1 VLGAGG
7 IGGLL
12 AAALARSGA
21 PAVVLLREEA
31 RAAYPGRLVVR
42 SAVLGDFEAD
52 VPAASVLGSEIDVLW
67 VAVKATGLET
77 ALALAPP
84 ERVGEATVIPL
95 LNGIDHV
102 DVLRRR
108 YRNVVAGA
116 IRVESERVPPATI
129 VQRSPFVGVELAGAP
144 GAAADLRDAGIACS
158 VRDDERSLLW
168 EKLAFLAPAALA
180 TTALDVSLGAAREDP
195 RFAASR
201 RETVAVARAEGAVID
216 EVALASLH
224 DRAPEGMR
232 SSMQK
237 DVEAGR
243 EPELDAIAGPILRG
257 GARHEVSVAA
267 TRELAD
273 LVARRGGEPVTNE

>member
-1 VLGAGG
+1 MRHAVLGAGG

-21 PAVVLLREEA
+21 ATVVLLRDETL
-31 RAAYPGRLVVR
+31 AAYPGRFVVR
-42 SAVLGDFEAD
+42 SVVLGDFEAD
-52 VPAASVLGSEIDVLW
+52 VAAASVLGSEVDVVW
-67 VAVKATGLET
+67 VAVKATRLEA

-84 ERVGEATVIPL
+84 ESVADATVIPL

-102 DVLRRR
+102 DLLRAR

-129 VQRSPFVGVELAGAP
+129 VQRSPFLGVELAGAP
-144 GAAADLRDAGIACS
+144 GAAEDLRNAGIACS

-180 TTALDVSLGAAREDP
+180 TTALGASLGAAREDP

-201 RETVAVARAEGAVID
+201 EEVLAVARAEGATID
-216 EVALASLH
+216 ELALASLH

-257 GARHEVSVAA
+257 GARHGIPVPA

-273 LVARRGGEPVTNE
+273 LVAARR

>member
-1 VLGAGG
+1 MLGAGG

-12 AAALARSGA
+12 AAALARSGV
-21 PAVVLLREEA
+21 PVVVLLRNGTL
-31 RAAYPGRLVVR
+31 AAYPGRLVVR
-42 SAVLGDFEAD
+42 SAVLGDFEAE
-52 VPAASVLGSEIDVLW
+52 VAATSVLDFEVDVVW
-67 VAVKATGLET
+67 VAVKATGLEA

-84 ERVGEATVIPL
+84 ERVGDATVVPL

-102 DVLRRR
+102 DLLRAR
-108 YRNVVAGA
+108 YRNVVAAA
-116 IRVESERVPPATI
+116 IRVESERIAPATI
-129 VQRSPFVGVELAGAP
+129 VQRSPFVAVEIAGAP

-180 TTALDVSLGAAREDP
+180 TTALDVPLGAARKDP

-201 RETVAVARAEGAVID
+201 EEALAVARAEGAVID
-216 EVALASLH
+216 EPALASLH
-224 DRAPEGMR
+224 DGAPGEMR

-243 EPELDAIAGPILRG
+243 RPELDAIAGPILRG
-257 GARHEVSVAA
+257 GRRHGLPVPATEELVAA
-267 TRELAD
+267 
-273 LVARRGGEPVTNE
+273 VQARGR